1 MDNLDKYKGSTIA
14 IMQPYFFPY
23 LGYFSLIKHT
33 DYFIVF
39 DEVQYIRKGW
49 MNRNRILAPEKPN
62 GGWQYI
68 SLPIQKAHR
77 EALISDI
84 YINNNI
90 LWKDKLLH
98 QLEHYRK
105 KAPYFAEVTLFLSQ
119 TLNTN
124 ENSIAHLNAHL
135 LDSVCEY
142 LSIPFNYTISSEMD
156 FPEMTVNHPGDW
168 ALNISKYLNVSTYI
182 NPSGGKEIFPKEDW
196 NTHGINL
203 RFLTSNL
210 PSYSQR
216 REESIMGLSII
227 DIMMF
232 NNSEDISVMLDDI
245 TLS

>member
-1 MDNLDKYKGSTIA
+1 
-14 IMQPYFFPY
+14 
-23 LGYFSLIKHT
+23 
-33 DYFIVF
+33 
-39 DEVQYIRKGW
+39 
-49 MNRNRILAPEKPN
+49 
-62 GGWQYI
+62 
-68 SLPIQKAHR
+68 
-77 EALISDI
+77 
-84 YINNNI
+84 
-90 LWKDKLLH
+90 
-98 QLEHYRK
+98 
-105 KAPYFAEVTLFLSQ
+105 
-119 TLNTN
+119 
-124 ENSIAHLNAHL
+124 
-135 LDSVCEY
+135 
-142 LSIPFNYTISSEMD
+142 
-156 FPEMTVNHPGDW
+156 MTVNHPGDW